1 MTLRAAV
8 IGVAVFLMVPT
19 SAGAKF
25 FAGAVPDLAS
35 RPHSHH
41 SVLAHAANLDYNG
54 GPVLHWNR
62 THLIFWQPSGSG
74 LSFDAGYEP
83 AIERFLADVA
93 ADSRKPTNVYGLSGQ
108 YHDTIG
114 PAAYDSTYGGAVVA
128 TDPLPPNGCIE
139 PPPPPLGTGPGWHY
153 CLSDQQLEDEVVHV
167 IRTMNLPVTLH
178 DIYFL
183 VMPNGL
189 GSCEFSGPSNCAL
202 GGSDSGSYCG
212 YHSSS
217 VDGEPYAVIPYNAVP
232 RHCMSDNPRPN
243 ASTADPAISTIS
255 HEHNEVV
262 TDPLDDAWI
271 APSLQEDGDL
281 CASSFGPSLGG
292 PGVGAWNQVI
302 HGHHYYLQEEWSNE
316 DGSCQPRDE
325 SDRISLSANPVASG
339 ARRVKFTGHGRDPD
353 GSITAYNWFFG
364 DHRTAHHRV
373 TTHTF
378 KHAGTYRVILRT
390 TDRSGNWAFYA
401 RRIRVGK
408 R

>member
-1 MTLRAAV
+1 
-8 IGVAVFLMVPT
+8 
-19 SAGAKF
+19 
-25 FAGAVPDLAS
+25 
-35 RPHSHH
+35 
-41 SVLAHAANLDYNG
+41 
-54 GPVLHWNR
+54 
-62 THLIFWQPSGSG
+62 
-74 LSFDAGYEP
+74 
-83 AIERFLADVA
+83 
-93 ADSRKPTNVYGLSGQ
+93 
-108 YHDTIG
+108 
-114 PAAYDSTYGGAVVA
+114 
-128 TDPLPPNGCIE
+128 
-139 PPPPPLGTGPGWHY
+139 
-153 CLSDQQLEDEVVHV
+153 
-167 IRTMNLPVTLH
+167 
-178 DIYFL
+178 
-183 VMPNGL
+183 
-189 GSCEFSGPSNCAL
+189 
-202 GGSDSGSYCG
+202 
-212 YHSSS
+212 
-217 VDGEPYAVIPYNAVP
+217 
-232 RHCMSDNPRPN
+232 MSDNPRPN

-292 PGVGAWNQVI
+292 SGIGAWNQVI